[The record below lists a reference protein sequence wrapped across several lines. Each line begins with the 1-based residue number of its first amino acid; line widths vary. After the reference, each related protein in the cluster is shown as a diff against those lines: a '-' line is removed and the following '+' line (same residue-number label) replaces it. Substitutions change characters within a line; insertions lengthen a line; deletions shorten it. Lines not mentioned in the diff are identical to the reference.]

1 MKYLYHSYIILFSL
15 LPISFI
21 IGNGP
26 WNINFFLLSSL
37 GLLFLIKNFRSINDL
52 IGQYKYFVI
61 FLGIFSFYIIFYSFF
76 SEYRNESFSRSLPF
90 LKYFF
95 VFIGLLIVNDK
106 IIFKKK
112 EIIFFIII
120 LFLSIFIVL
129 TSSFAEL
136 LRLDVPIYTKASVD
150 YRLAGPFG
158 DEEIVG
164 IYLFSFLPS
173 LIFIFD
179 KIKLNIFLKYPIL
192 FIIFFIILASGERM
206 AIIMTIALFYFYFFF
221 KSKKIIIS
229 ISIIGILLLTS
240 FFVFSESLLNPKN
253 KNDYLF
259 RIQQTLNEISNPLN
273 TSYVIHYRTALEIFR
288 ENPILGKGVKSF
300 RYECGKDIYNKIN
313 KNKNARCRTHPHNL
327 HLEILSETG
336 LLGYILFILFL
347 YYYIKN
353 NSNHISLNQ
362 NLILY
367 LALFIA
373 IFPLRVSG
381 SLFSSIYGGL
391 FWYQFF
397 VLYLLGSKKIIK

>member
-1 MKYLYHSYIILFSL
+1 M
-15 LPISFI
+15 
-21 IGNGP
+21 
-26 WNINFFLLSSL
+26 
-37 GLLFLIKNFRSINDL
+37 IKL
-52 IGQYKYFVI
+52 H
-61 FLGIFSFYIIFYSFF
+61 L
-76 SEYRNESFSRSLPF
+76 
-90 LKYFF
+90 
-95 VFIGLLIVNDK
+95 
-106 IIFKKK
+106 KKK

-136 LRLDVPIYTKASVD
+136 LRLDIPIYTKASVD

-229 ISIIGILLLTS
+229 ISIIGILLLTL
-240 FFVFSESLLNPKN
+240 FFVFSESLWNPKN

-259 RIQQTLNEISNPLN
+259 RVQQTLNEISNPLN

-288 ENPILGKGVKSF
+288 NNPILGKGVKSF
-300 RYECGKDIYNKIN
+300 RYECSKDIYNKIN
-313 KNKNARCRTHPHNL
+313 KNKDARCRTHPHNL

-336 LLGYILFILFL
+336 LLGYILFILFI

-353 NSNHISLNQ
+353 NSNQISLKQ